1 MEKVLNKKQ
10 IKNKII
16 NYIKIN
22 IINNLEKNKIISISG
37 VNSKIK
43 SNLILLIINYCE
55 ENKKILI
62 INMDFLNNYLK
73 NKLNNKKNNI
83 FYLDGIELI
92 NKEEKLINYINELK
106 NKYDFIII
114 NTSHECFFNYNKKLI
129 QFSNK
134 NYFLIKNNKID
145 LNKSINLFKIYIN
158 KWKIKDKK
166 IKIIINN

>member
-1 MEKVLNKKQ
+1 
-10 IKNKII
+10 
-16 NYIKIN
+16 
-22 IINNLEKNKIISISG
+22 
-37 VNSKIK
+37 
-43 SNLILLIINYCE
+43 
-55 ENKKILI
+55 
-62 INMDFLNNYLK
+62 MDFLNNYLK